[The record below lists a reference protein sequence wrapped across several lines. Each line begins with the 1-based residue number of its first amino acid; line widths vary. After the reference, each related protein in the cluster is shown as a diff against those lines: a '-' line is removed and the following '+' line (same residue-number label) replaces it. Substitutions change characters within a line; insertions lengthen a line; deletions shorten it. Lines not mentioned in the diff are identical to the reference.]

1 MMIRLS
7 SVMRLQSQT
16 TEHIQTSH
24 RHRCR
29 SIPRAAAAAAP
40 TYSVTFVNV
49 GKGKETTVP
58 CSSDDVLL
66 DVADHHGIAV
76 PSSCRGGVCG
86 SCVSK
91 LVRGTVD
98 QGWLCDLDDGSAL
111 TPEQIAAG
119 FILLCSA
126 KPSSDV
132 TVEYSQEWGLSTLEE
147 WNAAHTDA

>member
-1 MMIRLS
+1 MMASLPSALR
-7 SVMRLQSQT
+7 VQRQT
-16 TEHIQTSH
+16 KTERVQKTVN
-24 RHRCR
+24 RHRCQTIAR
-29 SIPRAAAAAAP
+29 AAAP
-40 TYSVTFVNV
+40 TYTVTFVNV
-49 GKGKETTVP
+49 GKGKETSVP

-91 LVRGTVD
+91 LVQGTVD

-147 WNAAHTDA
+147 WNAAHSSA